1 MRIVPLHIG
10 DILRDKSS
18 FTCLR
23 NQGLKIELPIIC
35 WLIETNGTKII
46 VDTGTNAPNE
56 TAEHHKPLSRTQQQE
71 LPCVLAS
78 LGVNPGDIDLV
89 ILTHLHW
96 DHCYNNHLFP
106 HAEFLVQRNELRY
119 AIAPLPLHAHAYD
132 LPPIVNTKYKVI
144 DGDKELG
151 NGISVVCTP
160 GHTPG
165 FQSVLVEGPR
175 RRVLIA
181 SDTIPLFENWCEK
194 PPLPSGVFNNLE
206 QYYSTFETIN
216 RLKTDLVLPGHD
228 VKVFEHKEYIV

>member
-1 MRIVPLHIG
+1 MRIVPLHVG

-23 NQGLKIELPIIC
+23 NQGLKVELPVIC
-35 WLIETNGTKII
+35 WLIETNEAKVI
-46 VDTGTNAPNE
+46 VDTGTNAPHE
-56 TAEHHKPLSRTQQQE
+56 TAEHHKPLTRTREQE
-71 LPCVLAS
+71 PAFLMDS
-78 LGVNPGDIDLV
+78 LGVNVADIDLV

-106 HAEFLVQRNELRY
+106 NAEFLVQREELRY

-132 LPPIVNTKYKVI
+132 LPPIVGTKYKVI
-144 DGDKELG
+144 DGDKKLG

-165 FQSVLVEGPR
+165 FQSVLVESPNKR
-175 RRVLIA
+175 ILIA
-181 SDTIPLFENWCEK
+181 SDTIPLFENWCQD

-206 QYYSTFETIN
+206 KYYSTFDKIS
-216 RLKTDLVLPGHD
+216 RLETDLVLPGHD
-228 VKVFEHKEYIV
+228 RKVFDQPEYVL

>member
-1 MRIVPLHIG
+1 MRIVPLHVG
-10 DILRDKSS
+10 DIVRDKSS

-35 WLIETNGTKII
+35 WLIETNGAKVI

-56 TAEHHKPLSRTQQQE
+56 TAEHHKPLSRTKQQE
-71 LPCVLAS
+71 LPVVLDS
-78 LGVNPGDIDLV
+78 LGVNPGDVDLV

-106 HAEFLVQRNELRY
+106 NAEFLVQRNELRY
-119 AIAPLPLHAHAYD
+119 AIAPLPLHVHAYD
-132 LPPIVNTKYKVI
+132 FAPIVNTKYRVI

-165 FQSVLVEGPR
+165 FQSVLVVGPR

-194 PPLPSGVFNNLE
+194 PPVPSGVFNNLE
-206 QYYSTFETIN
+206 QYYSTFEKISSLN
-216 RLKTDLVLPGHD
+216 ADLVLPGHD
-228 VKVFEHKEYIV
+228 VKVFDQQEYIV